1 MKKTTSKAAI
11 AALPALLA
19 LAWALPAQPADAP
32 LPDWEQLEAAQ
43 RELLIAP
50 LRERWDSNPEDR
62 RKMLERAGRWQEL
75 TPEQRKR
82 AHRGMDRWKHM
93 TPEQRENARAL
104 YSHMRTLAPEAR
116 EALRRDWEQMSPEQQ
131 RAWARAHPAPPRDD

>member
-1 MKKTTSKAAI
+1 MKMTPKPLI
-11 AALPALLA
+11 AALPVLLA
-19 LAWALPAQPADAP
+19 LAWAPPARSADAP
-32 LPDWEQLEAAQ
+32 LPAWEQLEAAQ
-43 RELLIAP
+43 RELLVAP
-50 LRERWDSNPEDR
+50 LRERWDSHPEDR

-104 YSHMRTLAPEAR
+104 YSHMRSLSPEAR
-116 EALRRDWEQMSPEQQ
+116 EELRREWKKMSPEQQ
-131 RAWARAHPAPPRDD
+131 RAWARAHPAPARDD

>member
-1 MKKTTSKAAI
+1 MKKTPRIVI
-11 AALPALLA
+11 AGLPLLMA
-19 LAWALPAQPADAP
+19 MAFGLPAQAADTP
-32 LPDWEQLEAAQ
+32 LPDWEQLDAAQ
-43 RELLIAP
+43 RELLVAP
-50 LRERWDSNPEDR
+50 LRERWNGNPGDR
-62 RKMLERAGRWQEL
+62 QKMLERAGRWQEL

-116 EALRRDWEQMSPEQQ
+116 EAMRREWKQMSPEQQ
-131 RAWARAHPAPPRDD
+131 RAWAQAHPAPPHDE